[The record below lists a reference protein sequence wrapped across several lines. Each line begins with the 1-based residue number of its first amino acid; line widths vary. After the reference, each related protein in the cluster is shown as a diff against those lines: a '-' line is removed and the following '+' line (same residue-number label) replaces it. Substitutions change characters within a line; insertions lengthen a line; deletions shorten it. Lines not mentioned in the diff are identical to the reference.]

1 MTIVSN
7 FITSAYTPTK
17 TTILYGD
24 FKDVLKDL
32 EKLYENQSSSNP
44 NLSINV
50 DKEDKFSSDYIS
62 SFDNVNTAK
71 LGNYFSNAMNSG
83 IKSANEIDFKIAL
96 NKLKD
101 EAKDILNFVIQE
113 QGINSELGYD
123 LHSLYSSLEYTV
135 DFYIQGID
143 SIKNLADNKDI
154 SLDENTG
161 TTKLVNELN
170 NFFGANYD
178 FLSAFFDYAQN
189 KISGFDEEGVL
200 DSLLTVK
207 GFLSSNSKENMSF
220 ADGTSLELVNVKN
233 SDGSTDTYLGING
246 EYFMVQVMKE
256 VKLKEHSKKLENE
269 KFEVLFDMLK
279 TQQTSFNNIYEYN
292 QTKNTNSNKENI
304 LASLLKDTSMLKDSL
319 YKDNIV

>member
-17 TTILYGD
+17 TTILDGD

-143 SIKNLADNKDI
+143 SIK
-154 SLDENTG
+154 T
-161 TTKLVNELN
+161 
-170 NFFGANYD
+170 
-178 FLSAFFDYAQN
+178 
-189 KISGFDEEGVL
+189 
-200 DSLLTVK
+200 
-207 GFLSSNSKENMSF
+207 
-220 ADGTSLELVNVKN
+220 
-233 SDGSTDTYLGING
+233 
-246 EYFMVQVMKE
+246 
-256 VKLKEHSKKLENE
+256 
-269 KFEVLFDMLK
+269 
-279 TQQTSFNNIYEYN
+279 
-292 QTKNTNSNKENI
+292 
-304 LASLLKDTSMLKDSL
+304 
-319 YKDNIV
+319 